1 MGFHDD
7 VKKVLGEP
15 RDTVTEERKNDNG
28 IRSVAVD
35 RNHYN
40 VLQRVKQRFYPDCS
54 LKDLVEVAIKITYG
68 SGMKSSGD
76 DQPEEE

>member
-1 MGFHDD
+1 MGFHGD

-15 RDTVTEERKNDNG
+15 RDIVKEEKKNDNG

-40 VLQRVKQRFYPDCS
+40 VLQRVKLRFYPDCS
-54 LKDLVEVAIKITYG
+54 LKDLVEVAIKIAYG
-68 SGMKSSGD
+68 SGMKASED